1 MVKWNAFLSGL
12 CGCAMVL
19 GVVTASA
26 HADVTTEKGSS
37 ILVFPKVRSDTT
49 YDTIIQI
56 ANTGN
61 NMVHALCFYVN
72 AALHNILTGEVCEV
86 PGPLCQSSWQETDF
100 TIWLTK
106 QQPTHWLVSTG
117 RPVEEDDFG
126 DDGNGFDPGRI
137 PPVPHDAL
145 DPFFGELKC
154 IEVSDSGEPVT
165 GNHLKG
171 EATIKTISGHD
182 IGDVSKYNAIGILG
196 NPDVTPPASPPILP
210 LDGST
215 YNACP
220 SSLLL
225 NFIPSG
231 DDDLVANQFGIE
243 ADTTTELTL
252 VPCSEDFE
260 NQIPGRVTVHFIVT
274 NQFEQRF
281 SASTTV
287 TCFLNVLVTDLDSA
301 IDPDLSVFSEGV
313 LGGDA
318 AVAEITPVK
327 GTDPDHSVFGV
338 LGVAER
344 FVSVTTGTVGTARA
358 AYNLHMVGALDP
370 GLDQIHLTEQEQ

>member
-19 GVVTASA
+19 GVVTAGA

-37 ILVFPKVRSDTT
+37 ILVYPKVRADAN

-56 ANTGN
+56 TNTGN
-61 NMVHALCFYVN
+61 DMVFALCYYVN
-72 AALHNILTGEVCEV
+72 ATLHNTLTGDVCTV
-86 PGPLCQSSWQETDF
+86 PGPLCVPAWQETDF
-100 TIWLTK
+100 TIFLTK

-117 RPVEEDDFG
+117 RPVQVDNFG
-126 DDGNGFDPGRI
+126 DDGYGFDPGRV
-137 PPVPHDAL
+137 PPVTHDGL
-145 DPFFGELKC
+145 NPFLGELKC

-171 EATIKTISGHD
+171 EATIKTISGSD
-182 IGDVSKYNAIGILG
+182 TGDVSKYNAIGILG
-196 NPDVTPPASPPILP
+196 NPDVSPPAAILP
-210 LDGST
+210 LDGNT
-215 YNACP
+215 YDACP
-220 SSLLL
+220 ASLVV
-225 NFIPSG
+225 NYIPSG
-231 DDDLVANQFGIE
+231 DEDLVAAEFGI
-243 ADTTTELTL
+243 ASNTTTELTL

-260 NQIPGRVTVHFIVT
+260 NQLPSSVTVQFLVT
-274 NQFEQRF
+274 NQFEQHF

-287 TCFLNVLVTDLDSA
+287 TCYLNALLTDFGSA
-301 IDPDLSVFSEGV
+301 FSEKV

-318 AVAEITPVK
+318 AVVQITPVP
-327 GTDPDHSVFGV
+327 GLDPSLPVLGV

-344 FVSVTTGTVGTARA
+344 FVAVTGGSTGTARA

-370 GLDQIHLTEQEQ
+370 GLDQIHITEGGQ